1 MYIASGSAAR
11 EPSSNATDGE
21 VGVSSR
27 SKSSNAAAKSPA
39 ISVRTRWALP

>member
-11 EPSSNATDGE
+11 SPSRKATDGE

-27 SKSSNAAAKSPA
+27 SKFSKAAAKSRA
-39 ISVRTRWALP
+39 ISVRTRWARP